1 MTYFKLKNGGL
12 NFGHWRTL
20 WLGLFSLL
28 CNIIVMTSKVHHSG
42 RCFLWSG
49 NKILRICVNTVC
61 SSWFW
66 TAIVKRFHIHPWV
79 QISYC
84 EHRDQSAWE
93 KCALIVITDFCKT
106 KKSPLHKC
114 SWASI
119 WIWIKLFVVQFSDL
133 SKTSVPGEADVFIST
148 DVFLTSLSF
157 TIYTVQFL
165 LLCEYRTSLVK
176 RCRLQDNVLPKLFR
190 IYGKYTQKMM

>member
-148 DVFLTSLSF
+148 DVFLTQVWVLQYIQYSF
-157 TIYTVQFL
+157 CFSVSI
-165 LLCEYRTSLVK
+165 E
-176 RCRLQDNVLPKLFR
+176 PP
-190 IYGKYTQKMM
+190 